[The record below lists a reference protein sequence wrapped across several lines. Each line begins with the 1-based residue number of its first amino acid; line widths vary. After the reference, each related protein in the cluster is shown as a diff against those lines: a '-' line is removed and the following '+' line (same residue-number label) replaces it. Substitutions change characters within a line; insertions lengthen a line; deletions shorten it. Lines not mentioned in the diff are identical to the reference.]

1 MCCIL
6 QLCACT
12 TGSIL
17 TVSGYSAA
25 PGPEFYHNMVDALS
39 AGGGKG
45 WGEPAV
51 QKLQQGELI

>member
-1 MCCIL
+1 MF
-6 QLCACT
+6 LCKI
-12 TGSIL
+12 GSIL

-51 QKLQQGELI
+51 QKLQQGEVVTYCKHQ